1 MPASRTV
8 QRLTLHPVALAAA
21 LIAAP
26 VWAQTAPAADAAAAA
41 QLDTVVITGIRAS
54 LESALNAKRKD
65 KGIVDVIK
73 AEDMGKFPDTN
84 LAESLQRIPGVVID
98 RDAGEGR
105 NITVRGLGGDFT
117 RTRING
123 IEALAT
129 TGGTDSSGG
138 ANRTRAFDFN
148 VFAADLFSSLTVRK
162 SSSADVDEGSLGATV
177 DLQTARPFDM
187 KGFTAAVS
195 AKGTYNQLSG
205 KTTPKASFLI
215 SNTFADKKIG
225 VLLSGAYSKRKV
237 YEEGFSTVRWDNGP
251 SSSTAIPVTLVPTT
265 GWCPPQGYVPPAGTA
280 LPLGSTATTCGPAAQ
295 GVARLPNTPENLAAF
310 NEASK
315 ATNFHPRLPRYGRLT
330 HDQERLGLT
339 GSIQVRPADSMLL
352 TFDMLYSKLDA
363 TRQEDF
369 LEAISFSRNLAQGGK
384 QQTSVVEAQF
394 APSGQM
400 VYGKFNGVD
409 IRSESRFDK
418 LSTEFTQPTLTVEQD
433 ITDTLK
439 LTVRGGRATSRFN
452 NPIQTTTTL
461 DAPNVDG
468 YVFDARG
475 DDRAPLLGY
484 GNLNPTTA
492 NGGLQIYGVPVG
504 ATSIAN
510 FTPSEVRIRPNGVTN
525 RQDVATADV
534 AWEVIPDALTLRGG
548 ISYKQFKFT
557 SYDFRRTV
565 ETMNTL
571 PANVLPNSLVTTL
584 SGFGKGQNLPAG
596 SVTSWVI
603 PNLDAIA
610 SAYDIYC
617 NCLKTGPAGGPGDYR
632 LTSITNGNARGG
644 NRAITE
650 TDTGSWLMADFE
662 TTLGGMEVRGNLG
675 TRYVKTDISASG
687 YLATGGG
694 SLVTVDRIY
703 KDWLPA
709 ANVSV
714 NLSRNLIARAAA
726 AKVMSRPPLQSLN
739 PGGTLST
746 TGALTYT
753 GGNPALDPFRATTLD
768 ASLEW
773 YHSKNAF
780 IGLGLFQKKIKSFVL
795 TQGRDLPYNQTGLPL
810 SLLPSNFTGDE
821 IFRISAPVNT
831 PGGNLTGFEL
841 NLQQPFTFLPGWGKN
856 FGLLANYTQ
865 VKSKMAYVLSTAV
878 NSPTVTEDLVN
889 LSPRSWNL
897 SFYYD
902 DGTLSGR
909 ISTSARSAFLTTIPA
924 GNNQDVAGKNKTFN
938 VDLSMGYKLNKQL
951 ELTFEAANLTNQPN
965 DQFISR
971 AMDNVV
977 VNNYTGREFILGGRY
992 KF

>member
-1 MPASRTV
+1 MSAFRPSH
-8 QRLTLHPVALAAA
+8 RLALSPVALAATLA
-21 LIAAP
+21 TLSAAP
-26 VWAQTAPAADAAAAA
+26 AWAQTTPAASS
-41 QLDTVVITGIRAS
+41 QLETVTVTGIRAS
-54 LESALNAKRKD
+54 LESALNAKRQD

-84 LAESLQRIPGVVID
+84 LAESLQRVPGVVID

-187 KGFTAAVS
+187 KKFVAAVS
-195 AKGTYNQLSG
+195 VKGTYNDIRG
-205 KTTPKASFLI
+205 KTTPKASFLV
-215 SNTFADKKIG
+215 SNTFADNKIG
-225 VLLSGAYSKRKV
+225 MLLSGAYSKRQV

-251 SSSTAIPVTLVPTT
+251 SSGNTFS
-265 GWCPPQGYVPPAGTA
+265 GWCPPQGVTTN
-280 LPLGSTATTCGPAAQ
+280 LPTGSTATTCGPAAQ
-295 GVARLPNTPENLAAF
+295 GVARLPNTPENLAAY

-330 HDQERLGLT
+330 HDQDRVGLT
-339 GSIQVRPADSMLL
+339 GSIQVRPADSMLI

-369 LEAISFSRNLAQGGK
+369 LEAISFSRALTAGGK
-384 QQTSVVEAQF
+384 QQTSVLEAQF

-409 IRSESRFDK
+409 VRSESRFDK
-418 LSTEFTQPTLTVEQD
+418 LTTEFTQPTLTIEQD

-439 LTVRGGRATSRFN
+439 LTVRGGRAKSKFD

-461 DAPNVDG
+461 DAPNVNG
-468 YVFDARG
+468 YVFDARS

-484 GNLNPTTA
+484 GNLNPNDP
-492 NGGLQIYGVPVG
+492 NGGLKIYGVPLG

-525 RQDVATADV
+525 RQDVATVDL
-534 AWEVIPDALTLRGG
+534 AWEVIPDVLTLKGG
-548 ISYKQFKFT
+548 VSYKQFKFT

-565 ETMNTL
+565 ETMN
-571 PANVLPNSLVTTL
+571 VLPTGVDPASLVTTL
-584 SGFGKGQNLPAG
+584 SGFGKGQSLPAG
-596 SVTSWVI
+596 SITSWVI

-610 SAYDIYC
+610 KAYDIYC
-617 NCLKTGPAGGPGDYR
+617 NCLKNGPVGGPGDYT

-644 NRAITE
+644 NRAIIE
-650 TDTGSWLMADFE
+650 TDTGSWVQADFD
-662 TTLGGMEVRGNLG
+662 TRLGGMTVRGNVG
-675 TRYVKTDISASG
+675 TRYVKTDINASG

-694 SLVTVDRIY
+694 SLVTATRQY
-703 KDWLPA
+703 RDWLPA
-709 ANVSV
+709 ANVAVS
-714 NLSRNLIARAAA
+714 LTRDLILRAAA

-746 TGALTYT
+746 TGTLTYT
-753 GGNPALDPFRATTLD
+753 GGNPSLDPFRATTLD
-768 ASLEW
+768 LSAEW

-780 IGLGLFQKKIKSFVL
+780 IGVGLFDKKIKSYVL
-795 TQGRDLPYNQTGLPL
+795 TQGRDIPYNQTGLPL

-821 IFRISAPVNT
+821 IFRVSAPVNT
-831 PGGNLTGFEL
+831 QGGKLTGVEL
-841 NLQQPFTFLPGWGKN
+841 NVQQPFSFLPGWGKN
-856 FGLLANYTQ
+856 FGLLANYTY
-865 VKSKMAYVLSTAV
+865 VKSKMDYVLSAAV
-878 NSPTVTEDLVN
+878 GAGTVREDLVN

-909 ISTSARSAFLTTIPA
+909 ISGSSRAAFLTTIPA

-938 VDLSMGYKLNKQL
+938 LDLSMGYQVNKELQ
-951 ELTFEAANLTNQPN
+951 LTFEATNLTNQAN

-971 AMDNVV
+971 AMNNVV
-977 VNNYTGREFILGGRY
+977 VNNYTGREFIIGGRY

>member
-1 MPASRTV
+1 MPVLRPVPRPSG
-8 QRLTLHPVALAAA
+8 RLALRPVALAVAFV
-21 LIAAP
+21 AAP
-26 VWAQTAPAADAAAAA
+26 AWAQDAAPAPAAN
-41 QLDTVVITGIRAS
+41 QLETVTVTGIRAS

-123 IEALAT
+123 VEALAT

-162 SSSADVDEGSLGATV
+162 SSSADVDEGSLGATI

-187 KGFTAAVS
+187 KGFQAAVS
-195 AKGTYNQLSG
+195 VKGTYNQLSG

-225 VLLSGAYSKRKV
+225 VLLSGAYSQRKV

-251 SSSTAIPVTLVPTT
+251 SSGNSFS
-265 GWCPPQGYVPPAGTA
+265 GWCPPQGVTTN
-280 LPLGSTATTCGPAAQ
+280 LPTGSTATTCGPAAQ
-295 GVARLPNTPENLAAF
+295 GVARLPNTPENLAAYT
-310 NEASK
+310 EASK

-369 LEAISFSRNLAQGGK
+369 LEAISFSRALSAGGK

-394 APSGQM
+394 APSGQL

-418 LSTEFTQPTLTVEQD
+418 LSTEFTQPTLTIEQD
-433 ITDTLK
+433 ISDTLK

-461 DAPNVDG
+461 DAPNVNG

-492 NGGLQIYGVPVG
+492 SGGLQIYGVPVG

-510 FTPSEVRIRPNGVTN
+510 FTPSEIRIRPNGVTN
-525 RQDVATADV
+525 RQDVATADL
-534 AWEVIPDALTLRGG
+534 AWEVIPDHLTLRGG
-548 ISYKQFKFT
+548 FSYKQFKFT
-557 SYDFRRTV
+557 SYDQRRSV
-565 ETMNTL
+565 ETMNAL

-617 NCLKTGPAGGPGDYR
+617 NCLKSGPAGGPGDYR

-662 TTLGGMEVRGNLG
+662 TRLGGMEVRGNVG

-694 SLVTVDRIY
+694 SLVTADRIY
-703 KDWLPA
+703 KDWLPS

-714 NLSRNLIARAAA
+714 NLTRNLIARAAA
-726 AKVMSRPPLQSLN
+726 AKVMSRPPLQNLN

-746 TGALTYT
+746 TGTLTYT

-773 YHSKNAF
+773 YHAKNAF
-780 IGLGLFQKKIKSFVL
+780 IGLGVFQKKIKSYVL
-795 TQGRDLPYNQTGLPL
+795 TQGRDVPYNQTGLPM
-810 SLLPSNFTGDE
+810 SLLPGNFTGDE
-821 IFRISAPVNT
+821 IFRVSAPVNT
-831 PGGNLTGFEL
+831 PGGNLTGFEI

-865 VKSKMAYVLSTAV
+865 VKSKMEYVLSATAV
-878 NSPTVTEDLVN
+878 GAATVTEDLVN

-902 DGTLSGR
+902 DGTFSGR
-909 ISTSARSAFLTTIPA
+909 VSTSARSAFLTTIPA

-938 VDLSMGYKLNKQL
+938 VDLSMGYKVNKQL

-977 VNNYTGREFILGGRY
+977 VNNYTGREFIIGGRY

>member
-1 MPASRTV
+1 MPAIRSS
-8 QRLTLHPVALAAA
+8 QRLALRPVALAVA
-21 LIAAP
+21 LVAAP
-26 VWAQTAPAADAAAAA
+26 AWAQTTPAASA
-41 QLDTVVITGIRAS
+41 QLETVTVTGIRAS
-54 LESALNAKRKD
+54 LESALNAKRQD

-105 NITVRGLGGDFT
+105 NITVRGLGGDFA

-123 IEALAT
+123 VEALAT

-148 VFAADLFSSLTVRK
+148 VFAADLFNSLTVRK
-162 SSSADVDEGSLGATV
+162 SSSADVDEGSLGATI
-177 DLQTARPFDM
+177 DLQTARPFDL
-187 KGFTAAVS
+187 KGFAAAVS
-195 AKGTYNQLSG
+195 VKGTYNELRG
-205 KTTPKASFLI
+205 KATPKASFLI

-251 SSSTAIPVTLVPTT
+251 SSGNTFS
-265 GWCPPQGYVPPAGTA
+265 GWCPPQGVTTN
-280 LPLGSTATTCGPAAQ
+280 LPTGSTATTCGPAAQ
-295 GVARLPNTPENLAAF
+295 GVPRLVSTDPAVQAGYVAAY
-310 NEASK
+310 NAASS

-330 HDQERLGLT
+330 HEQERLGLT
-339 GSIQVRPADSMLL
+339 GSIQLRPADTMLL

-369 LEAISFSRNLAQGGK
+369 LEAISFSRALSAGGK
-384 QQTSVVEAQF
+384 QQTSVVEAQY
-394 APSGQM
+394 APSGQLL
-400 VYGKFNGVD
+400 YGKFNGVD

-418 LSTEFTQPTLTVEQD
+418 LSTEFTQPTVTLEQEIGD
-433 ITDTLK
+433 SIKVTL
-439 LTVRGGRATSRFN
+439 RGGRATSKFN

-461 DAPNVDG
+461 DAPNVNG

-492 NGGLQIYGVPVG
+492 GGGLQIYGVPVG

-510 FTPSEVRIRPNGVTN
+510 FTPSEIRIRPNGVTN

-534 AWEVIPDALTLRGG
+534 AWEIIPDALTLRGG
-548 ISYKQFKFT
+548 VSYKQFKFT
-557 SYDFRRTV
+557 SFDIRRTV
-565 ETMNTL
+565 ETMNAL

-584 SGFGKGQNLPAG
+584 SGFGKGQNLPDG
-596 SVTSWVI
+596 SITSWVI

-617 NCLKTGPAGGPGDYR
+617 NCLKTGPAGGPGDFR
-632 LTSITNGNARGG
+632 LTSITNGSARGG

-650 TDTGSWLMADFE
+650 TDTGTWLMADFE
-662 TTLGGMEVRGNLG
+662 TRLGGLPVRGNLG
-675 TRYVKTDISASG
+675 TRYVKTAIVASG

-694 SLVTVDRIY
+694 SAVTASRDYR
-703 KDWLPA
+703 DWLPS
-709 ANVSV
+709 ANLSV
-714 NLSRNLIARAAA
+714 NLTKDLILRAAA
-726 AKVMSRPPLQSLN
+726 AKVMSRPPLQNLN

-746 TGALTYT
+746 TGTLSYT

-768 ASLEW
+768 LSAEW

-780 IGLGLFQKKIKSFVL
+780 IGLGLFQKNIKSYVL
-795 TQGRDLPYNQTGLPL
+795 TQTRNVPYNLTGLPM
-810 SLLPSNFTGDE
+810 SLLPTNFTGDE
-821 IFRISAPVNT
+821 IFAVSAPVNT
-831 PGGNLTGFEL
+831 QGGKLSGFEV
-841 NLQQPFTFLPGWGKN
+841 NVQQPFSFLPGWGQN
-856 FGLLANYTQ
+856 FGVLANYTQ
-865 VKSKMAYVLSTAV
+865 VKSKMDYVLTTAL
-878 NSPTVTEDLVN
+878 NSPTVREDLVN

-897 SFYYD
+897 SVYYD
-902 DGTLSGR
+902 DGIFSGR
-909 ISTSARSAFLTTIPA
+909 VSTSARSAFLTTIPA

-938 VDLSMGYKLNKQL
+938 VDMSLGYQVNKQL
-951 ELTFEAANLTNQPN
+951 QLTFEATNLTNQPN

-971 AMDNVV
+971 AMNNVV
-977 VNNYTGREFILGGRY
+977 VNNYTGREFVVGGRY

>member
-1 MPASRTV
+1 MPAIRSTR
-8 QRLTLHPVALAAA
+8 RLALCPVALAVGF
-21 LIAAP
+21 IAAP
-26 VWAQTAPAADAAAAA
+26 AWAQTAPAASS
-41 QLDTVVITGIRAS
+41 QLETVTVTGIRAS
-54 LESALNAKRKD
+54 LESALNAKRQD

-105 NITVRGLGGDFT
+105 NITVRGLGGDFA

-148 VFAADLFSSLTVRK
+148 VFAADLFNSLTVRK
-162 SSSADVDEGSLGATV
+162 SSSADVDEGSLGATI

-187 KGFTAAVS
+187 KKFVAAVS
-195 AKGTYNQLSG
+195 VKGTYNDIRG
-205 KTTPKASFLI
+205 KTTPKASFLV

-225 VLLSGAYSKRKV
+225 VLLSGAYSKRQV

-251 SSSTAIPVTLVPTT
+251 SSGNSFS
-265 GWCPPQGYVPPAGTA
+265 GWCPPQGVTA
-280 LPLGSTATTCGPAAQ
+280 NLPTGSTATTCGPAAQ
-295 GVARLPNTPENLAAF
+295 GVARLPNTPENLAAYT
-310 NEASK
+310 EASK

-330 HDQERLGLT
+330 HDQERLGMT
-339 GSIQVRPADSMLL
+339 GSIQVRPADSMLI

-369 LEAISFSRNLAQGGK
+369 LEAISFSRALSAGGK
-384 QQTSVVEAQF
+384 QQTSVLAAEF

-409 IRSESRFDK
+409 IRVESRFDK

-439 LTVRGGRATSRFN
+439 LTVRGGRAKSKFN

-468 YVFDARG
+468 YVYDARAN
-475 DDRAPLLGY
+475 DRAPLISY
-484 GNLNPTTA
+484 GNLNPNDP
-492 NGGLQIYGVPVG
+492 NGALKIYGVPVG
-504 ATSIAN
+504 STSIAN
-510 FTPSEVRIRPNGVTN
+510 FTPSEIRIRPNGVTN
-525 RQDVATADV
+525 RQDVATADL
-534 AWEVIPDALTLRGG
+534 AWEAIPDLLTVKGG
-548 ISYKQFKFT
+548 VSYKKFSFT
-557 SYDFRRTV
+557 SFDMRRTV

-571 PANVLPNSLVTTL
+571 PAGVIPASLVTTL
-584 SGFGKGQNLPAG
+584 TGFGKGQDLPSG

-610 SAYDIYC
+610 KAYDIYC
-617 NCLKTGPAGGPGDYR
+617 NCLKTGPAGGPGDFT

-650 TDTGSWLMADFE
+650 TDTGTWLQAEFD
-662 TTLGGMEVRGNLG
+662 TRLGGMPVRGNLG
-675 TRYVKTDISASG
+675 TRYVKTATVANG

-694 SLVTVDRIY
+694 SPVQATRDY
-703 KDWLPA
+703 ADWLA
-709 ANVSV
+709 SANLAVSV
-714 NLSRNLIARAAA
+714 TKDIIVRAAA

-746 TGALTYT
+746 TGSLTYT

-768 ASLEW
+768 LSAEW

-780 IGLGLFQKKIKSFVL
+780 IGLGLFSKNIKSYVL
-795 TQGRDLPYNQTGLPL
+795 TQGRNIPYNQTGLPM
-810 SLLPSNFTGDE
+810 SLLPTNFTGDE
-821 IFRISAPVNT
+821 VFLVSAPVNT
-831 PGGNLTGFEL
+831 QGGKLNGFEI
-841 NLQQPFTFLPGWGKN
+841 NVQQPFSFLPGWGKN
-856 FGLLANYTQ
+856 FGVLANYTQ
-865 VKSKMAYVLSTAV
+865 VKSKMDYVLSSAV
-878 NSPTVTEDLVN
+878 GAATVREDLVN

-909 ISTSARSAFLTTIPA
+909 VSSSARSAFLTTIPA

-938 VDLSMGYKLNKQL
+938 VDLSLGYQYNSQL
-951 ELTFEAANLTNQPN
+951 QLTFEATNLTNQPN

-971 AMDNVV
+971 AMNNVV
-977 VNNYTGREFILGGRY
+977 VNNYTGREFIVGARY

>member
-1 MPASRTV
+1 MPAFRPS
-8 QRLTLHPVALAAA
+8 QRLALRPVALAVA
-21 LIAAP
+21 LVAAP
-26 VWAQTAPAADAAAAA
+26 AWAQEAAAPGA
-41 QLDTVVITGIRAS
+41 QLETVTVTGIRAS
-54 LESALNAKRKD
+54 LESALNAKRQD

-105 NITVRGLGGDFT
+105 NITVRGLGGDFA

-148 VFAADLFSSLTVRK
+148 VFAADLFNSLTVRK
-162 SSSADVDEGSLGATV
+162 SSSADVDEGSLGATI

-187 KGFTAAVS
+187 KTFVAAVS
-195 AKGTYNQLSG
+195 VKGTYNQLSG
-205 KTTPKASFLI
+205 KTTPKTSFLI

-225 VLLSGAYSKRKV
+225 VLLSGAYSERKV

-251 SSSTAIPVTLVPTT
+251 SSGNAFS
-265 GWCPPQGYVPPAGTA
+265 GWCPPQGVTTN
-280 LPLGSTATTCGPAAQ
+280 LPTGSTATTCGPAAQ
-295 GVARLPNTPENLAAF
+295 GVARLPNTPANLAAY
-310 NEASK
+310 NTASL

-330 HDQERLGLT
+330 HDQSRLGLT
-339 GSIQVRPADSMLL
+339 GSIQVRPSDTTLVTL
-352 TFDMLYSKLDA
+352 DMLYSKLDA

-369 LEAISFSRNLAQGGK
+369 LEAISFSRNLASGGK
-384 QQTSVVEAQF
+384 QQTSVVEAEF

-433 ITDTLK
+433 IGESVK
-439 LTVRGGRATSRFN
+439 VTVRAGRAKSRFN

-475 DDRAPLLGY
+475 DDRAPLLTY
-484 GNLNPTTA
+484 GNLNPSDA
-492 NGGLQIYGVPVG
+492 SGGFKIYGVPVG
-504 ATSIAN
+504 QTSIAN
-510 FTPSEVRIRPNGVTN
+510 FTPSEIRIRPNGVTN

-534 AWEVIPDALTLRGG
+534 AWEVIPDVLTVKGG
-548 ISYKQFKFT
+548 VSYKQFTFT

-571 PANVLPNSLVTTL
+571 PANVLPTSLTTTV
-584 SGFGKGQNLPAG
+584 SGFGQGQGLPAG

-603 PNLDAIA
+603 PNLDAIT

-617 NCLKTGPAGGPGDYR
+617 NCLKAGPAGGPGDYR

-650 TDTGSWLMADFE
+650 TDTGTWLMADFE
-662 TTLGGMEVRGNLG
+662 TKLGGLPVRGNLG
-675 TRYVKTDISASG
+675 TRYVKTAIVANG

-694 SLVTVDRIY
+694 SLVTASREY
-703 KDWLPA
+703 KDWLP
-709 ANVSV
+709 SV
-714 NLSRNLIARAAA
+714 NLAVNLAKDLIVRAAA
-726 AKVMSRPPLQSLN
+726 AKVMSRPPLQNLN

-746 TGALTYT
+746 TGTLSYT
-753 GGNPALDPFRATTLD
+753 GGNPALDPFRASTLD
-768 ASLEW
+768 ASAEW

-780 IGLGLFQKKIKSFVL
+780 IGLGVFQKDIKSYVL
-795 TQGRDLPYNQTGLPL
+795 TQGRDVPYNQTGLPL
-810 SLLPSNFTGDE
+810 SLLPSNFTGE
-821 IFRISAPVNT
+821 ELFRVSAPVNT
-831 PGGNLTGFEL
+831 QGGKLTGFEI
-841 NLQQPFTFLPGWGKN
+841 NVQQPFTFLPGWGKN

-865 VKSKMAYVLSTAV
+865 VKSKMEYVLSATAV
-878 NSPTVTEDLVN
+878 GAATVTEDLVN

-897 SFYYD
+897 SAYYD

-924 GNNQDVAGKNKTFN
+924 GNNQDVAGKNKSFN
-938 VDLSMGYKLNKQL
+938 VDLSMGYKVNKQL
-951 ELTFEAANLTNQPN
+951 EVTFEATNLTNQPN

-971 AMDNVV
+971 AMNNVV
-977 VNNYTGREFILGGRY
+977 VNNYTGREFIVGGRY

>member
-1 MPASRTV
+1 M
-8 QRLTLHPVALAAA
+8 ALAVAFV
-21 LIAAP
+21 AAP
-26 VWAQTAPAADAAAAA
+26 AWAQTAPAASQ
-41 QLDTVVITGIRAS
+41 QLETVTVTGIRAS
-54 LESALNAKRKD
+54 LESALNAKRQD

-105 NITVRGLGGDFT
+105 NITVRGLGGDFA

-148 VFAADLFSSLTVRK
+148 VFAADLFNSLTVRK
-162 SSSADVDEGSLGATV
+162 SSSADVDEGSLGATI
-177 DLQTARPFDM
+177 DLQTARPFDL
-187 KGFTAAVS
+187 KNFAAAVS
-195 AKGTYNQLSG
+195 LKSTYNDLSG
-205 KTTPKASFLI
+205 KATPKAAFLI
-215 SNTFADKKIG
+215 SNTFADKKVG
-225 VLLSGAYSKRKV
+225 VLLSGAYSERKV

-251 SSSTAIPVTLVPTT
+251 SSGNTFS
-265 GWCPPQGYVPPAGTA
+265 GWCPPQGVTA
-280 LPLGSTATTCGPAAQ
+280 NLPTGSTATTCGPAAQ
-295 GVARLPNTPENLAAF
+295 GVPRLPNTPENLAAY

-330 HDQERLGLT
+330 HDQKRLGMT
-339 GSIQVRPADSMLL
+339 GSVQVRPADSMLI

-369 LEAISFSRNLAQGGK
+369 LEAISFSRALSAGGK
-384 QQTSVVEAQF
+384 QQTSVLEAQF

-400 VYGKFNGVD
+400 LYGKFNGVD
-409 IRSESRFDK
+409 VRAESRFDK
-418 LSTEFTQPTLTVEQD
+418 LSTTFTQPTLTIEQD
-433 ITDTLK
+433 VTDTLK

-461 DAPNVDG
+461 DAPNVNG

-484 GNLNPTTA
+484 GNLNPA
-492 NGGLQIYGVPVG
+492 DPNGGLKIYGVPVG

-510 FTPSEVRIRPNGVTN
+510 FTPSEIRIRPNGVTN

-534 AWEVIPDALTLRGG
+534 AWEIIPDALTLKGG
-548 ISYKQFKFT
+548 VSYKQFKFT
-557 SYDFRRTV
+557 SFDIRRTV

-571 PANVLPNSLVTTL
+571 PAGVDAASLTTTL
-584 SGFGKGQNLPAG
+584 TGFGKGQNLPGG
-596 SVTSWVI
+596 SITSWVI

-610 SAYDIYC
+610 KAYDIYC
-617 NCLKTGPAGGPGDYR
+617 NCLKTGPAGGPGDFS
-632 LTSITNGNARGG
+632 LTSITNGSARGG
-644 NRAITE
+644 NRAISE
-650 TDTGSWLMADFE
+650 TDTGTWLMADFE
-662 TTLGGMEVRGNLG
+662 TRLGGMAVRGNLG
-675 TRYVKTDISASG
+675 TRYVKTSIVASG

-694 SLVTVDRIY
+694 SPVTASRDY
-703 KDWLPA
+703 GDWLPS
-709 ANVSV
+709 ANVSL
-714 NLSRNLIARAAA
+714 NLTKDIILRAAA
-726 AKVMSRPPLQSLN
+726 AKVMSRPPLQNLN

-746 TGALTYT
+746 TGSLTYT
-753 GGNPALDPFRATTLD
+753 GGNPALDPFRATTFDL
-768 ASLEW
+768 SGEW
-773 YHSKNAF
+773 YHSKNGF
-780 IGLGLFQKKIKSFVL
+780 IGLGLFQKDIKSYVL
-795 TQGRDLPYNQTGLPL
+795 TVGRNVAYKDTGLPM

-821 IFRISAPVNT
+821 IFLVSAPVNS
-831 PGGNLTGFEL
+831 PGGKLTGFEI
-841 NLQQPFTFLPGWGKN
+841 NVQQPFSFLPGWGKN
-856 FGLLANYTQ
+856 FGVLANYTQ
-865 VKSKMAYVLSTAV
+865 VKSKMDYVISAAV
-878 NSPTVTEDLVN
+878 GAATVTEDLVN

-902 DGTLSGR
+902 DGIFSGR
-909 ISTSARSAFLTTIPA
+909 VSTSARSAFLQTIPA

-938 VDLSMGYKLNKQL
+938 VDLSMGYQLNKQL
-951 ELTFEAANLTNQPN
+951 QLTFEATNLTNQAN

-971 AMDNVV
+971 AMNNVV
-977 VNNYTGREFILGGRY
+977 VNNYTGREFIIGGRY

>member
-1 MPASRTV
+1 MPAFRPFH
-8 QRLTLHPVALAAA
+8 RPALRPVALAAA
-21 LIAAP
+21 LVAAP
-26 VWAQTAPAADAAAAA
+26 AWAQTTPAASQ
-41 QLDTVVITGIRAS
+41 QLETVTVTGIRAS
-54 LESALNAKRKD
+54 LESALNAKRQD

-105 NITVRGLGGDFT
+105 NITVRGLGGDFA

-148 VFAADLFSSLTVRK
+148 VFAADLFNSLTVRK
-162 SSSADVDEGSLGATV
+162 SSSADVDEGSLGATI
-177 DLQTARPFDM
+177 DLQTARPFDLR
-187 KGFTAAVS
+187 GFQAAVS
-195 AKGTYNQLSG
+195 LKSTYNDLSG
-205 KTTPKASFLI
+205 KATPKASFLV

-225 VLLSGAYSKRKV
+225 LLLSGAYSKRKV

-251 SSSTAIPVTLVPTT
+251 SSGNSFS
-265 GWCPPQGYVPPAGTA
+265 GWCPPQGVTTN
-280 LPLGSTATTCGPAAQ
+280 LPTGSTATTCGPAAQ
-295 GVARLPNTPENLAAF
+295 GVPRLPNTPEYLAAY

-339 GSIQVRPADSMLL
+339 GAIQLRPADSMLV
-352 TFDMLYSKLDA
+352 TFDMLYSKLEA
-363 TRQEDF
+363 TREEDF
-369 LEAISFSRNLAQGGK
+369 LEAISFSRALSAGGK
-384 QQTSVVEAQF
+384 QQTSVLEAQF

-400 VYGKFNGVD
+400 LYGKFNGVD
-409 IRSESRFDK
+409 VRSESRFDR
-418 LSTEFTQPTLTVEQD
+418 LSTEFTQPSMTVEQD

-439 LTVRGGRATSRFN
+439 LTVRGGRATSRFR

-461 DAPNVDG
+461 DAPNVNG
-468 YVFDARG
+468 FVFDARG

-484 GNLNPTTA
+484 GNLNPIDA
-492 NGGLQIYGVPVG
+492 SALKIYGVPVG

-534 AWEVIPDALTLRGG
+534 AWEVIPDVLTLKGG
-548 ISYKQFKFT
+548 FSYKKFNFT
-557 SYDFRRTV
+557 SYDIRRSV

-571 PANVLPNSLVTTL
+571 PAGVDPATLVTTL
-584 SGFGKGQNLPAG
+584 SGFGKGENLPSG
-596 SVTSWVI
+596 SVTSWLI

-610 SAYDIYC
+610 KAYDIYC
-617 NCLKTGPAGGPGDYR
+617 NCLKTGPAGGPGDYT
-632 LTSITNGNARGG
+632 LTSITNGSARGG
-644 NRAITE
+644 NRAISE
-650 TDTGSWLMADFE
+650 TDTGSWFMADFE
-662 TTLGGMEVRGNLG
+662 TRLGGMAVRGNLG
-675 TRYVKTDISASG
+675 TRYVKTAILASG

-694 SLVTVDRIY
+694 SPVSASREY
-703 KDWLPA
+703 KDWLPS
-709 ANVSV
+709 ANVSI
-714 NLSRNLIARAAA
+714 NLTKDLILRAAA
-726 AKVMSRPPLQSLN
+726 AKVMSRPPLQNLN

-746 TGALTYT
+746 TGTLSYT
-753 GGNPALDPFRATTLD
+753 GGNPALDPFRATTFDL
-768 ASLEW
+768 SGEW

-780 IGLGLFQKKIKSFVL
+780 IGLGVFQKDIKSYVL
-795 TQGRDLPYNQTGLPL
+795 TVGRNVPYNQTGLPM

-821 IFRISAPVNT
+821 VFLVSAPVNS
-831 PGGNLTGFEL
+831 PGGKLTGFEI
-841 NLQQPFTFLPGWGKN
+841 NVQQPFSFLPGWGKN

-865 VKSKMAYVLSTAV
+865 VKSKMDYVISAAV
-878 NSPTVTEDLVN
+878 GAATVTEDLVN

-897 SFYYD
+897 SVYYD
-902 DGTLSGR
+902 DGIFSGR
-909 ISTSARSAFLTTIPA
+909 VSTSARSAFLTTIPA

-938 VDLSMGYKLNKQL
+938 VDMSLGYQLNKQL
-951 ELTFEAANLTNQPN
+951 QLTFEATNLTNQPN

-971 AMDNVV
+971 AMNNVV
-977 VNNYTGREFILGGRY
+977 VNNYTGREFIIGGRY

>member
-1 MPASRTV
+1 MPALRSTR
-8 QRLTLHPVALAAA
+8 RLPLRPVALAAA
-21 LIAAP
+21 LVAAP
-26 VWAQTAPAADAAAAA
+26 VWAQTTPASSQ
-41 QLDTVVITGIRAS
+41 QLETVTVTGIRAS
-54 LESALNAKRKD
+54 LESALNAKRQD

-105 NITVRGLGGDFT
+105 NITVRGLGGDFA

-148 VFAADLFSSLTVRK
+148 VFAADLFSALTVRK
-162 SSSADVDEGSLGATV
+162 SSSADVDEGSLGATI

-187 KGFTAAVS
+187 KNFVAAVS
-195 AKGTYNQLSG
+195 LKGTYNDIRG
-205 KTTPKASFLI
+205 KVTPKASFLV

-225 VLLSGAYSKRKV
+225 MLLSGAYSKRQV

-251 SSSTAIPVTLVPTT
+251 SSGNTFS
-265 GWCPPQGYVPPAGTA
+265 GWCPPQGVTTN
-280 LPLGSTATTCGPAAQ
+280 LPTGSTATTCGPAAQ
-295 GVARLPNTPENLAAF
+295 GVLRLPNTPENLAAYT
-310 NEASK
+310 EASK

-339 GSIQVRPADSMLL
+339 GSIQVRPAESMLI

-369 LEAISFSRNLAQGGK
+369 LEAISFSRALSAGGK
-384 QQTSVVEAQF
+384 QQTSVLEAQF

-400 VYGKFNGVD
+400 VYGRFNGVD
-409 IRSESRFDK
+409 VRVESRFDK
-418 LSTEFTQPTLTVEQD
+418 LTTEFSQPTLTVEQD
-433 ITDTLK
+433 LTDTLK
-439 LTVRGGRATSRFN
+439 LTVRGGRAQSKFN

-475 DDRAPLLGY
+475 DDRAPLITY
-484 GNLNPTTA
+484 GNLNPNDPSGA
-492 NGGLQIYGVPVG
+492 LKIYGVPVG

-525 RQDVATADV
+525 TQNVVTADL
-534 AWEVIPDALTLRGG
+534 AWEAIPDLLTVKGG
-548 ISYKQFKFT
+548 VSYKKFGFT
-557 SYDFRRTV
+557 SFDIRRTV

-571 PANVLPNSLVTTL
+571 PAGVSAASLVTTL
-584 SGFGKGQNLPAG
+584 TGFGKGQDLPPG

-610 SAYDIYC
+610 KAYDIYC
-617 NCLKTGPAGGPGDYR
+617 NCLKTGPAGGPGDYT

-644 NRAITE
+644 NRSITE
-650 TDTGSWLMADFE
+650 TDTGTWLMAEVD
-662 TTLGGMEVRGNLG
+662 TRLGGMPVRGNLG
-675 TRYVKTDISASG
+675 TRYVKTATVASG

-694 SLVTVDRIY
+694 SPVTARRTY
-703 KDWLPA
+703 NDWLPS

-714 NLSRNLIARAAA
+714 GLTRDFILRAAA
-726 AKVMSRPPLQSLN
+726 AKVMSRPPLQNLN

-746 TGALTYT
+746 TGSLTYT

-768 ASLEW
+768 LSAEW
-773 YHSKNAF
+773 YHAKNAF
-780 IGLGLFQKKIKSFVL
+780 IGLGLFQKNIKSYVL
-795 TQGRDLPYNQTGLPL
+795 TQGRDIPFNQTGLPM
-810 SLLPSNFTGDE
+810 SLLPTNFTGDE
-821 IFRISAPVNT
+821 VFRVSAPVNT
-831 PGGNLTGFEL
+831 PGGKLQGFEI
-841 NLQQPFTFLPGWGKN
+841 NVQQPFSFLPGWGKN

-865 VKSKMAYVLSTAV
+865 VKSKMDYVLSATAV
-878 NSPTVTEDLVN
+878 GAATVTEDLVN

-897 SFYYD
+897 SVYYD
-902 DGTLSGR
+902 DGIFSGR
-909 ISTSARSAFLTTIPA
+909 VSSSARSAFLTTIPA

-938 VDLSMGYKLNKQL
+938 VDLSLGYQFNKQL
-951 ELTFEAANLTNQPN
+951 QLTFEATNLTNQPN

-971 AMDNVV
+971 AMNNVV
-977 VNNYTGREFILGGRY
+977 VNNYTGREFIIGGRY

>member
-1 MPASRTV
+1 MPAFRPS
-8 QRLTLHPVALAAA
+8 QRLALRPVALAAS
-21 LIAAP
+21 LIAVPA
-26 VWAQTAPAADAAAAA
+26 WAQNAPAEEAKAA
-41 QLDTVVITGIRAS
+41 QLETVTVTGIRAS
-54 LESALNAKRKD
+54 LESALNAKRQD

-105 NITVRGLGGDFT
+105 NITVRGLGGDFA

-148 VFAADLFSSLTVRK
+148 VFAADLFNSLTVRK
-162 SSSADVDEGSLGATV
+162 SSSADVDEGSLGATI

-187 KGFTAAVS
+187 KKFVAAVS
-195 AKGTYNQLSG
+195 VKGTYNQLSG
-205 KTTPKASFLI
+205 KTTPKTSFLI
-215 SNTFADKKIG
+215 SNTFADNRIG
-225 VLLSGAYSKRKV
+225 VLLSGAYSQRKV

-251 SSSTAIPVTLVPTT
+251 SSG
-265 GWCPPQGYVPPAGTA
+265 GWCSPVGVTPASPATTTQTA
-280 LPLGSTATTCGPAAQ
+280 AFCGASTTAT
-295 GVARLPNTPENLAAF
+295 RLPNTAA
-310 NEASK
+310 NVAAYNSASL

-339 GSIQVRPADSMLL
+339 GSIQVRPADTMLL
-352 TFDMLYSKLDA
+352 TFDMLYSKLEA

-369 LEAISFSRNLAQGGK
+369 LEAISFSRNLSQGGK
-384 QQTSVVEAQF
+384 QQTSVVEAEF

-418 LSTEFTQPTLTVEQD
+418 LSTIFSQPTLTVEQEIGD
-433 ITDTLK
+433 HIK
-439 LTVRGGRATSRFN
+439 VTVRGGRATSKFD

-484 GNLNPTTA
+484 GNLNPNDPSGA
-492 NGGLQIYGVPVG
+492 LQIRGVPVG
-504 ATSIAN
+504 QTSIAN

-525 RQDVATADV
+525 KQDVATADV
-534 AWEVIPDALTLRGG
+534 AWEVIPDALTLKAG
-548 ISYKQFKFT
+548 ISYKKFSFT
-557 SYDFRRTV
+557 SYDMRRTV

-571 PANVLPNSLVTTL
+571 PANALPNGLVTTL
-584 SGFGKGQNLPAG
+584 TGFGKGQNLPAG

-610 SAYDIYC
+610 ATYDIYC

-662 TTLGGMEVRGNLG
+662 TRLGGLPVRGNVG
-675 TRYVKTDISASG
+675 TRYVKTDIMASG

-694 SLVTVDRIY
+694 SLVVSERVY
-703 KDWLPA
+703 KDWLPS
-709 ANVSV
+709 ANVAV
-714 NLSRNLIARAAA
+714 NLAKNLIARAAA
-726 AKVMSRPPLQSLN
+726 AKVMSRPPLQNLN

-746 TGALTYT
+746 TGTLTYT

-773 YHSKNAF
+773 YHAKNAF
-780 IGLGLFQKKIKSFVL
+780 VGLGLFHKKIKSYVL
-795 TQGRDLPYNQTGLPL
+795 TQGRDIPYNQTGLPM
-810 SLLPSNFTGDE
+810 SLLPTNFTGDE
-821 IFRISAPVNT
+821 IFRVSAPVNT
-831 PGGNLTGFEL
+831 QGGKLSGFEI
-841 NLQQPFTFLPGWGKN
+841 NIQQPFSFLPAWGQN
-856 FGLLANYTQ
+856 FGLLANFTQ
-865 VKSKMAYVLSTAV
+865 VKSKMDYVLSTAL
-878 NSPTVTEDLVN
+878 NSPTVREDLVN

-897 SFYYD
+897 SVYYD
-902 DGTLSGR
+902 DGTFSGR
-909 ISTSARSAFLTTIPA
+909 VSTSARSAFLTTIPA

-938 VDLSMGYKLNKQL
+938 VDLSMGYKINKQL
-951 ELTFEAANLTNQPN
+951 EVTFEATNLTNQPN

-977 VNNYTGREFILGGRY
+977 VNNYTGREFIVGGRY

>member
-1 MPASRTV
+1 MPAFRSYR
-8 QRLTLHPVALAAA
+8 RLALRPVALAAT
-21 LIAAP
+21 LVAAP
-26 VWAQTAPAADAAAAA
+26 AWAQEAAAPAN
-41 QLDTVVITGIRAS
+41 QLETVTVTGIRAS
-54 LESALNAKRKD
+54 LESALNAKRQD

-148 VFAADLFSSLTVRK
+148 VFAADLFNSLTVRK
-162 SSSADVDEGSLGATV
+162 SSSADVDEGSLGATI

-187 KGFTAAVS
+187 KNFAAAVS
-195 AKGTYNQLSG
+195 VKSTYNDLSG
-205 KTTPKASFLI
+205 KATPKAAFLI

-225 VLLSGAYSKRKV
+225 VLLSGAYSQRKV

-251 SSSTAIPVTLVPTT
+251 SSGGWCSPTGVTPINPANPTT
-265 GWCPPQGYVPPAGTA
+265 TPATPATSCGGAAT
-280 LPLGSTATTCGPAAQ
+280 TAT
-295 GVARLPNTPENLAAF
+295 RLPNTPENIAAY
-310 NEASK
+310 NTASL

-330 HDQERLGLT
+330 HDQSRLGLT
-339 GSIQVRPADSMLL
+339 GSIQVRPSDTTLITA
-352 TFDMLYSKLDA
+352 DMLYSKLDA

-369 LEAISFSRNLAQGGK
+369 LEAISFSRNLSQGGK
-384 QQTSVVEAQF
+384 QQTSVLAAEYNA
-394 APSGQM
+394 AGQM

-418 LSTEFTQPTLTVEQD
+418 LSTEFTQPTLTIEQD
-433 ITDTLK
+433 IGDTLK
-439 LTVRGGRATSRFN
+439 ATVRIGTAKSRFN

-475 DDRAPLLGY
+475 DDRAPLLSY
-484 GNLNPTTA
+484 GTLNPA
-492 NGGLQIYGVPVG
+492 DPNGALQIRGVPVG
-504 ATSIAN
+504 SSSIAN

-525 RQDVATADV
+525 KQDVATFDL
-534 AWEVIPDALTLRGG
+534 AWDPMDGLTVRGG
-548 ISYKQFKFT
+548 VSYKRFSFT

-571 PANVLPNSLVTTL
+571 PANALPGGLVTTL

-610 SAYDIYC
+610 AAYDIYC
-617 NCLKTGPAGGPGDYR
+617 NCLKTGAAGGPGDYR

-650 TDTGSWLMADFE
+650 TDTGAWLMAEYE
-662 TTLGGMEVRGNLG
+662 TKLGGLPVRGNAGL
-675 TRYVKTDISASG
+675 RHVKTAIVANG

-694 SLVTVDRIY
+694 SLVTASRQY
-703 KDWLPA
+703 NDWLPS
-709 ANVSV
+709 ANVAV
-714 NLSRNLIARAAA
+714 NLAKDLIVRAAA

-746 TGALTYT
+746 TGTLTYT
-753 GGNPALDPFRATTLD
+753 GGNPQLDPFRATTLD
-768 ASLEW
+768 ASVEW

-780 IGLGLFQKKIKSFVL
+780 VGLGVFQKDIKSYVL
-795 TQGRDLPYNQTGLPL
+795 TKGFDAPYKDSGLPL

-821 IFRISAPVNT
+821 VFRFSAPVNT
-831 PGGNLTGFEL
+831 QGGKLTGFEI
-841 NLQQPFTFLPGWGKN
+841 NVQQPFTFLPGWGKN

-865 VKSKMAYVLSTAV
+865 VKSKMEYVLSTTAV
-878 NSPTVTEDLVN
+878 GSSTVTEDLVN

-897 SFYYD
+897 SVYYD
-902 DGTLSGR
+902 DGTFSGR
-909 ISTSARSAFLTTIPA
+909 VSSSSRSAFLTAVPA

-938 VDLSMGYKLNKQL
+938 VDLSMGYKINKQL
-951 ELTFEAANLTNQPN
+951 EVTFEATNLTNQPN

-977 VNNYTGREFILGGRY
+977 VNNYTGREFIIGGRY

>member
-1 MPASRTV
+1 MPINRPT
-8 QRLTLHPVALAAA
+8 QRLTLSPVALAAA

-26 VWAQTAPAADAAAAA
+26 AWAQTPVASQ
-41 QLDTVVITGIRAS
+41 QLETVTVTGIRAS
-54 LESALNAKRKD
+54 LESALNAKRQE

-105 NITVRGLGGDFT
+105 NITVRGLGGDFA

-148 VFAADLFSSLTVRK
+148 VFAADLFNSLTVRK
-162 SSSADVDEGSLGATV
+162 SSSADVDEGSLGATI

-187 KGFTAAVS
+187 KKFAAAVS
-195 AKGTYNQLSG
+195 VKGTYNELRG
-205 KTTPKASFLI
+205 KATPKASFLV
-215 SNTFADKKIG
+215 SNTFADGKIG
-225 VLLSGAYSKRKV
+225 ALLSGAYSKRQV

-251 SSSTAIPVTLVPTT
+251 SSG
-265 GWCPPQGYVPPAGTA
+265 GWCPPQGVTTGLPA
-280 LPLGSTATTCGPAAQ
+280 GSTATTCGPAAQ
-295 GVARLPNTPENLAAF
+295 GVARLPNTPEYLAAYT
-310 NEASK
+310 EASK

-330 HDQERLGLT
+330 HDQSRLGLT
-339 GSIQVRPADSMLL
+339 GSLQLRLSDTTLL
-352 TFDMLYSKLDA
+352 TADMLYSKLDA

-369 LEAISFSRNLAQGGK
+369 LEAISFSRALSAGGK
-384 QQTSVVEAQF
+384 QQTSVLAAEFNPA
-394 APSGQM
+394 GQM

-418 LSTEFTQPTLTVEQD
+418 LSTEFTQPTLTIEQD
-433 ITDTLK
+433 IGETVK
-439 LTVRGGRATSRFN
+439 LTVRGGRAKSRFN

-475 DDRAPLLGY
+475 DDRAPLLSY
-484 GNLNPTTA
+484 GNLNPSDP
-492 NGGLQIYGVPVG
+492 NGGLKIYGVPVG
-504 ATSIAN
+504 STSIAN

-525 RQDVATADV
+525 KQDVLTADV
-534 AWEVIPDALTLRGG
+534 AWEVSDGLTLKGG
-548 ISYKQFKFT
+548 VSYKKFSFD

-565 ETMNTL
+565 ETMNAL
-571 PANVLPNSLVTTL
+571 PANALPNALVTTV

-610 SAYDIYC
+610 SLYDIYC
-617 NCLKTGPAGGPGDYR
+617 NCLKNGPAGGPGDFR

-644 NRAITE
+644 NRSITE

-662 TTLGGMEVRGNLG
+662 TRLGGLPVRGNVG
-675 TRYVKTDISASG
+675 TRYVKTDIFAAG

-694 SLVTVDRIY
+694 TLTTARRQY
-703 KDWLPA
+703 KDWLPS

-714 NLSRNLIARAAA
+714 NLSRELMLRAAA
-726 AKVMSRPPLQSLN
+726 AKVMSRPPLQNLN

-746 TGALTYT
+746 TGTLSYT
-753 GGNPALDPFRATTLD
+753 GGNPNLDPFRATTLD

-773 YHSKNAF
+773 YHAKNAF
-780 IGLGLFQKKIKSFVL
+780 VGLGLFHKKIKSYVL
-795 TQGRDLPYNQTGLPL
+795 TKGFDQPYKDSGLPL

-821 IFRISAPVNT
+821 IFRFSVPVNS
-831 PGGNLTGFEL
+831 PGGNLSGFEI
-841 NLQQPFTFLPGWGKN
+841 NVQQPFSFLPGWGKN
-856 FGLLANYTQ
+856 FGVLANYTH
-865 VKSKMAYVLSTAV
+865 VKSKMEYVLSATTVGAA
-878 NSPTVTEDLVN
+878 TVTEDLIN

-902 DGTLSGR
+902 DGTFSGR
-909 ISTSARSAFLTTIPA
+909 VSTSSRSAFLTTVPA
-924 GNNQDVAGKNKTFN
+924 GNNQDVAGKNKTLN
-938 VDLSMGYKLNKQL
+938 VDLSMGYKVNKQL
-951 ELTFEAANLTNQPN
+951 EVTFEATNLTNQPN

-971 AMDNVV
+971 AMNNVV
-977 VNNYTGREFILGGRY
+977 VNNYTGREFIVGGRY

>member
-1 MPASRTV
+1 MSASRPSR
-8 QRLTLHPVALAAA
+8 RLALCPVALAVG

-26 VWAQTAPAADAAAAA
+26 AWAQTAPAA
-41 QLDTVVITGIRAS
+41 QLETVTVTGIRAS
-54 LESALNAKRKD
+54 LESALNAKRQE

-148 VFAADLFSSLTVRK
+148 VFAADLFNSLTVRK
-162 SSSADVDEGSLGATV
+162 SSSADVDEGSLGATI

-187 KGFTAAVS
+187 KKFVAAVS
-195 AKGTYNQLSG
+195 VKGTYNDLRG
-205 KTTPKASFLI
+205 KVTPKTSFLI
-215 SNTFADKKIG
+215 SNTFADGKIG
-225 VLLSGAYSKRKV
+225 ALLSGAYSKRQV

-251 SSSTAIPVTLVPTT
+251 SSG
-265 GWCPPQGYVPPAGTA
+265 GWCSPVGVTPASPSTTPATNFCGAST
-280 LPLGSTATTCGPAAQ
+280 TAT
-295 GVARLPNTPENLAAF
+295 RLPNTAA
-310 NEASK
+310 NVAAYTEASK

-339 GSIQVRPADSMLL
+339 GSIQLRLSDTTLL
-352 TFDMLYSKLDA
+352 TADMLYSKLDA

-369 LEAISFSRNLAQGGK
+369 LEAISFSRNLSQGGK
-384 QQTSVVEAQF
+384 QQTSVVEAQYN
-394 APSGQM
+394 AAGQL

-409 IRSESRFDK
+409 IRSESRFDE
-418 LSTEFTQPTLTVEQD
+418 LSTEFSQPTLTFEQD
-433 ITDTLK
+433 IGDSIK
-439 LTVRGGRATSRFN
+439 LTVRGGRAKSRFD

-468 YVFDARG
+468 YVYDARG
-475 DDRAPLLGY
+475 DDRAPLITY
-484 GNLNPTTA
+484 GNLNPATA
-492 NGGLQIYGVPVG
+492 NGGFQIYGVPVG
-504 ATSIAN
+504 ASSIAN
-510 FTPSEVRIRPNGVTN
+510 FTPSEIRIRPNGVTN
-525 RQDVATADV
+525 KQDVATADI
-534 AWEVIPDALTLRGG
+534 AWDVMDGLTLKGG
-548 ISYKQFKFT
+548 VSYKKFSFD
-557 SYDFRRTV
+557 SYDRRRTV

-571 PANVLPNSLVTTL
+571 PANVLPASLVT
-584 SGFGKGQNLPAG
+584 SVNDFGKGQSLPAG

-610 SAYDIYC
+610 AAYDIYC
-617 NCLKTGPAGGPGDYR
+617 NCLKTGAAGGPGDFR

-650 TDTGSWLMADFE
+650 TDTGAWFMADFD
-662 TTLGGMEVRGNLG
+662 TRLGGLPVRGNVG
-675 TRYVKTDISASG
+675 TRYVKTDIMASG

-694 SLVTVDRIY
+694 SLVTADRQY
-703 KDWLPA
+703 KDWLPS

-714 NLSRNLIARAAA
+714 NLTRELMLRVAA
-726 AKVMSRPPLQSLN
+726 AKVMSRPPLQNLN

-746 TGALTYT
+746 TGTLSYT
-753 GGNPALDPFRATTLD
+753 GGNPQLDPFRATTLD
-768 ASLEW
+768 GSLEW

-780 IGLGLFQKKIKSFVL
+780 VGLGLFHKKIKSYVL
-795 TQGRDLPYNQTGLPL
+795 TKGFDQPYKDSGLPL

-821 IFRISAPVNT
+821 VFRFSAPVNS
-831 PGGNLTGFEL
+831 PGGNLSGFEI
-841 NLQQPFTFLPGWGKN
+841 NVQQPFSFLPSWGKN
-856 FGLLANYTQ
+856 FGILANYTQ
-865 VKSKMAYVLSTAV
+865 VKSKMEYVLSTTGVGAA
-878 NSPTVTEDLVN
+878 TVTEDLIN

-902 DGTLSGR
+902 DGTFSGR
-909 ISTSARSAFLTTIPA
+909 VSTSARSDFLTTVPA
-924 GNNQDVAGKNKTFN
+924 GNNQDVAGKKKTFN
-938 VDLSMGYKLNKQL
+938 VDLSMGYKINKQL
-951 ELTFEAANLTNQPN
+951 EVTFEAANLTNQPN

-971 AMDNVV
+971 SMDNVV
-977 VNNYTGREFILGGRY
+977 VNHYTGREFIIGGRY

>member
-1 MPASRTV
+1 MPAFRSSSRLAL
-8 QRLTLHPVALAAA
+8 RPVALAATLAA
-21 LIAAP
+21 LSAATAS
-26 VWAQTAPAADAAAAA
+26 AQTAPAASQ
-41 QLDTVVITGIRAS
+41 QLETVTLTGIRAS
-54 LESALNAKRKD
+54 LESALNAKRQD

-105 NITVRGLGGDFT
+105 NITVRGLGGDFA

-148 VFAADLFSSLTVRK
+148 VFAADLFNSLTVRK
-162 SSSADVDEGSLGATV
+162 SSSADVDEGSLGATI
-177 DLQTARPFDM
+177 DLQTARPFDLRT
-187 KGFTAAVS
+187 FAAAVS
-195 AKGTYNQLSG
+195 VKGTYNDISG
-205 KTTPKASFLI
+205 KTTPKAAFLI

-225 VLLSGAYSKRKV
+225 MLLSGAYSKRKV

-251 SSSTAIPVTLVPTT
+251 SSGNAVS
-265 GWCPPQGYVPPAGTA
+265 GWCPPQGVTTN
-280 LPLGSTATTCGPAAQ
+280 LPTGSTATTCGPAAQ
-295 GVARLPNTPENLAAF
+295 GVPRLPNTPENLAAY
-310 NEASK
+310 NTASL

-330 HDQERLGLT
+330 HNQERLGLT
-339 GSIQVRPADSMLL
+339 GSIQVRPAESMLI

-369 LEAISFSRNLAQGGK
+369 LEAISFSRALSAGGK
-384 QQTSVVEAQF
+384 QQTSVLEAQY

-409 IRSESRFDK
+409 VRVESRFDK
-418 LSTEFTQPTLTVEQD
+418 LSTEFTQPTLTIEQD

-439 LTVRGGRATSRFN
+439 LTVRGGRAQSKFN

-468 YVFDARG
+468 FVFDARG
-475 DDRAPLLGY
+475 NDRAPLLGF
-484 GNLNPTTA
+484 GNLNPTDP
-492 NGGLQIYGVPVG
+492 NGALKIYGVPVG
-504 ATSIAN
+504 STSIAN

-534 AWEVIPDALTLRGG
+534 AWEIIPDALTLKGG
-548 ISYKQFKFT
+548 VSYKQFKFT
-557 SYDFRRTV
+557 SFDIRRTV

-571 PANVLPNSLVTTL
+571 PAGVIPASLVTSLT
-584 SGFGKGQNLPAG
+584 GFGKGQDLPAG
-596 SVTSWVI
+596 SITSWVI

-610 SAYDIYC
+610 KAYDIYC
-617 NCLKTGPAGGPGDYR
+617 NCLKTGPAGGPGDYT
-632 LTSITNGNARGG
+632 LTSITNGSARGG
-644 NRAITE
+644 NRAISE
-650 TDTGSWLMADFE
+650 TDTGTWLMADFE
-662 TTLGGMEVRGNLG
+662 TRLGGLPVRGNLG
-675 TRYVKTDISASG
+675 TRYVKTAIVASG

-694 SLVTVDRIY
+694 SAVTASRNY
-703 KDWLPA
+703 NDWLPS

-714 NLSRNLIARAAA
+714 NLTKDFILRAAA
-726 AKVMSRPPLQSLN
+726 AKVMSRPPLQNLN

-746 TGALTYT
+746 TGTLSYT
-753 GGNPALDPFRATTLD
+753 GGNPALDPFRAKTFDL
-768 ASLEW
+768 SGEW

-780 IGLGLFQKKIKSFVL
+780 IGLGLFQKDIKSYVL
-795 TQGRDLPYNQTGLPL
+795 TQGRNVPYNQTGLPM
-810 SLLPSNFTGDE
+810 SLLPTNFTGDE
-821 IFRISAPVNT
+821 IFLVSAPVNT
-831 PGGNLTGFEL
+831 QGGKLTGFEV
-841 NLQQPFTFLPGWGKN
+841 NVQQPFTFLPGWGKN

-865 VKSKMAYVLSTAV
+865 VKSKMDYVLSAAV
-878 NSPTVTEDLVN
+878 GAASVREDLVN

-897 SFYYD
+897 SVYYD
-902 DGTLSGR
+902 DGTFSGR
-909 ISTSARSAFLTTIPA
+909 VSSSARSAFLTTIPA

-938 VDLSMGYKLNKQL
+938 VDLSMGYQFNKQL
-951 ELTFEAANLTNQPN
+951 QLTFEATNLTNQPN

-971 AMDNVV
+971 AMNNVV
-977 VNNYTGREFILGGRY
+977 VNNYTGREFIVGGRY